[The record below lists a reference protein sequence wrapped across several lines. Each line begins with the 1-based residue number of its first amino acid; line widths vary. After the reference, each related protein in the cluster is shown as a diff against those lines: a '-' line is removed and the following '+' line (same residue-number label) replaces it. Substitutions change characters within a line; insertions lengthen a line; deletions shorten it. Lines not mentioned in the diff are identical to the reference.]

1 MLQKLTR
8 GQFERR
14 AELECW
20 QSLCM
25 SAQLHLSHVAN
36 MAQSV
41 VVLIF
46 FVPYVVFQ
54 PFMTVL
60 TRKLGP
66 TLFLGCI
73 ITSWGGIMIV
83 RPPLPIHLQR

>member
-1 MLQKLTR
+1 MLQKLTADSLR
-8 GQFERR
+8 E
-14 AELECW
+14 ELNLNVGSRYVC
-20 QSLCM
+20 LP
-25 SAQLHLSHVAN
+25 QLHLSRVAN
-36 MAQSV
+36 MAQSI

-83 RPPLPIHLQR
+83 RPPLPIHRQR